1 MAKAAIKQEIRKFI
15 LAEYLPGEDPAA
27 LTDDVRLI
35 SDGVVDS
42 LGSLKLVAH
51 IEEKFGAK
59 IEAHEI
65 DADHLDLVDDIV
77 ELIASRTS

>member
-1 MAKAAIKQEIRKFI
+1 MDKAAIKQEIRNFI

-51 IEEKFGAK
+51 IEEKFSAK

-77 ELIASRTS
+77 DLIASRAG

>member
-1 MAKAAIKQEIRKFI
+1 MDKSTIKREIREFI
-15 LAEYLPGEDPAA
+15 LAEYLPGEDPGA

-35 SDGVVDS
+35 SDGVIDS

-51 IEEKFGAK
+51 IEEKYGAK

-65 DADHLDLVDDIV
+65 DADHLDLVNDIV
-77 ELIASRTS
+77 ELIASRTN